1 MYYIFPLINLNKN
14 NKQYHNEYEM
24 LRAVDDLKLYEDMC
38 MLTVEKL
45 FDTCI
50 LKRDLVNLQLF
61 PVYKAGNMDNF
72 EILNEE
78 NMDLDTVVKN
88 LFVYGYKNNVEYEGD
103 NYLMFVTML
112 DSVISEEG
120 EFNIKEDSILF
131 LNCYGS
137 CDEHIQPL
145 QDYGIPYILQHFNNA
160 DSINV
165 RIINIE

>member
-24 LRAVDDLKLYEDMC
+24 LRDVDDLKLYEDMC

-50 LKRDLVNLQLF
+50 LKRDLINLQLF
-61 PVYKAGNMDNF
+61 PVYKVDNMDNF
-72 EILNEE
+72 RILNES
-78 NMDLDTVVKN
+78 NMDLDTVEVN
-88 LFVYGYKNNVEYEGD
+88 LFVYGYKNDVEYKGD
-103 NYLMFVTML
+103 NYLAFITML
-112 DSVISEEG
+112 DSAIN
-120 EFNIKEDSILF
+120 FNIKEDSMLF

-145 QDYGIPYILQHFNNA
+145 QDYGIPYILQHFDNA
-160 DSINV
+160 NDINV

>member
-14 NKQYHNEYEM
+14 NKQYYNEYEM
-24 LRAVDDLKLYEDMC
+24 LRDVDDLKLYEDMC

-50 LKRDLVNLQLF
+50 LKRDLINLQLF
-61 PVYKAGNMDNF
+61 PVYKADNIDSF
-72 EILNEE
+72 RILNEC
-78 NMDLDTVVKN
+78 NMDLDTVGKN
-88 LFVYGYKNNVEYEGD
+88 FFVYGYKNNVKYKGD
-103 NYLMFVTML
+103 NYLIFITML
-112 DSVISEEG
+112 DKATIEKDK
-120 EFNIKEDSILF
+120 FDIKEDSILF

-145 QDYGIPYILQHFNNA
+145 QDYGIPYILQYFDNA
-160 DSINV
+160 NDINV

>member
-24 LRAVDDLKLYEDMC
+24 LRDVDDLKLYEDMC

-50 LKRDLVNLQLF
+50 LKRDLINLQLF
-61 PVYKAGNMDNF
+61 PVYKADNIDSF
-72 EILNEE
+72 RILNEV
-78 NMDLDTVVKN
+78 NMDLDTVEKN
-88 LFVYGYKNNVEYEGD
+88 CFAYGIYGHKNDDYIEFVA
-103 NYLMFVTML
+103 ML
-112 DSVISEEG
+112 DTAISEKDK
-120 EFNIKEDSILF
+120 FNIKEDSILF

-145 QDYGIPYILQHFNNA
+145 QDYGIPSILQYFNNA
-160 DSINV
+160 NDINV

>member
-14 NKQYHNEYEM
+14 NKQYYNEYEM
-24 LRAVDDLKLYEDMC
+24 LRDVDDLKLYEDMC

-50 LKRDLVNLQLF
+50 LKRDLINLQLF
-61 PVYKAGNMDNF
+61 PVYKVDNMDNF
-72 EILNEE
+72 RILNES
-78 NMDLDTVVKN
+78 NMDLDTVEVN
-88 LFVYGYKNNVEYEGD
+88 LFVYGYKNDVEYKGD
-103 NYLMFVTML
+103 NYLAFITML
-112 DSVISEEG
+112 DSAIN
-120 EFNIKEDSILF
+120 FNIKEDSMLF

-145 QDYGIPYILQHFNNA
+145 QDYGIPYILQHFDNA
-160 DSINV
+160 NDINV

>member
-24 LRAVDDLKLYEDMC
+24 LRDVDDLKLYEDMC

-50 LKRDLVNLQLF
+50 LKRDLINLQLF
-61 PVYKAGNMDNF
+61 PVYKVDNIDNF
-72 EILNEE
+72 KILNEN
-78 NMDLDTVVKN
+78 NMDLDNVEPN
-88 LFVYGYKNNVEYEGD
+88 LFVYGYKNNVEYKGD
-103 NYLMFVTML
+103 NYLFFVTML
-112 DSVISEEG
+112 DSAINL
-120 EFNIKEDSILF
+120 NIKEDSILF

-145 QDYGIPYILQHFNNA
+145 QDYGIPYILQHFDNA
-160 DSINV
+160 NDINV

>member
-24 LRAVDDLKLYEDMC
+24 LRDVDDLKLYEDMC

-50 LKRDLVNLQLF
+50 LKRDLINLQLF
-61 PVYKAGNMDNF
+61 PVYKADNMDNF
-72 EILNEE
+72 RILNES
-78 NMDLDTVVKN
+78 NMDLDTVEVN
-88 LFVYGYKNNVEYEGD
+88 LFVYGYKNDVEYKGD
-103 NYLMFVTML
+103 NYLFFVTML
-112 DSVISEEG
+112 DSAIN
-120 EFNIKEDSILF
+120 FNIKEDSILF

-145 QDYGIPYILQHFNNA
+145 QDYGIPSISQYFDNA
-160 DSINV
+160 NDINV